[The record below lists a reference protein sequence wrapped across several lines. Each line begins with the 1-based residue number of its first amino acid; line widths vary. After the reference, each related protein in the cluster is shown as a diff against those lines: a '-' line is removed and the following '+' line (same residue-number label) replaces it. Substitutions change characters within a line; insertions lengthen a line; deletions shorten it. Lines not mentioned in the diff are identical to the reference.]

1 MNRRRTRSASRLW
14 RGEAPGAPAA
24 EPAKRRRSIMLL
36 LAQLCVFLIALGGVV
51 TGSLGAIYF
60 AGGAMNRA
68 AGTELRRQRAVLA
81 ALCVCGIVASAALGF
96 VAIPA
101 LMYLASR

>member
-1 MNRRRTRSASRLW
+1 
-14 RGEAPGAPAA
+14 
-24 EPAKRRRSIMLL
+24 MLV
-36 LAQLCVFLIALGGVV
+36 LAQLLVFLVAFAGVAA
-51 TGSLGAIYF
+51 GSLGAIFF
-60 AGGAMNRA
+60 AGGAMNPA
-68 AGTELRRQRAVLA
+68 AARELRRRRAILA